1 MCTTLLR
8 VYEDPWHCTYCSVSL
23 FHCFNT
29 FWWQI
34 INNQERIIK
43 QIYDHSNNN
52 DNNNNNNN
60 NDDDDDDDDDD
71 DNDDDDDDDD
81 FIIIITE
88 KLRNPQK
95 GKCKRDPRPMQTT
108 ALILN
113 NLLFTLEE
121 NRIEFLEE
129 RIQLS

>member
-60 NDDDDDDDDDD
+60 NNNDDDDE
-71 DNDDDDDDDD
+71 DDDDD
-81 FIIIITE
+81 FIIIIKE
-88 KLRNPQK
+88 KLRIPKRASANGTLDP
-95 GKCKRDPRPMQTT
+95 CKQPP
-108 ALILN
+108 
-113 NLLFTLEE
+113 
-121 NRIEFLEE
+121 
-129 RIQLS
+129 

>member
-29 FWWQI
+29 FWGQI
-34 INNQERIIK
+34 INDKERIIK

-52 DNNNNNNN
+52 DNNNNN
-60 NDDDDDDDDDD
+60 DDD
-71 DNDDDDDDDD
+71 DDDDDDDD